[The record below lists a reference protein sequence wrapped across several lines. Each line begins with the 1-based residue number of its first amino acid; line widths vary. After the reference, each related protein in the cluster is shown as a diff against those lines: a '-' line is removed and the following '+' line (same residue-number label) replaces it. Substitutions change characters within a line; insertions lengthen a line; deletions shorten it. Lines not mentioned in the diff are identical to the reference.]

1 MNPIESLFIKMFTI
15 PAMNIPMKTMY
26 NKLPNLVRSV
36 FVVYPKIAIPAKA
49 PAVTKNVDAIAPI
62 A

>member
-1 MNPIESLFIKMFTI
+1 MFTI
-15 PAMNIPMKTMY
+15 PAMNIQMKTMY

-49 PAVTKNVDAIAPI
+49 PAVTKNVDAIAHI